1 MKRTISRTMYY
12 PCFNEEENNFDYN
25 EMEHLRPMTK
35 RELKWHR
42 AHSIFWWI
50 DTMLLIVS
58 SILTAIFWNDK
69 ELNLIGWISLGTMF
83 GSFLL
88 MVIVGRIITTKYE
101 SIMDNA
107 QEIGFDDEILR
118 WEQIT
123 QEQNDIAQQWRAE
136 HPLEEAIRKAQL
148 SKSSVDIAT
157 AMREYAELLKGE

>member
-1 MKRTISRTMYY
+1 MKHAISRTMYY

-25 EMEHLRPMTK
+25 EMEHLRPMSAY
-35 RELKWHR
+35 ELKWYR
-42 AHSIFWWI
+42 AHSIFWWVGI
-50 DTMLLIVS
+50 TIFVVS
-58 SILTAIFWNDK
+58 FITTAICLEINRETF
-69 ELNLIGWISLGTMF
+69 IGWVSLGIML
-83 GSFLL
+83 GSCIIML
-88 MVIVGRIITTKYE
+88 IVGRLVVTKYN
-101 SIMDNA
+101 SVMLNA
-107 QEIGFDDEILR
+107 QDIGFDDEILR

>member
-1 MKRTISRTMYY
+1 MKHAISRTMYY

-25 EMEHLRPMTK
+25 EMEHFRPMTK

-42 AHSIFWWI
+42 VHSAFWWI
-50 DTMLLIVS
+50 GIIIFVTSFVT
-58 SILTAIFWNDK
+58 TAICLEINR
-69 ELNLIGWISLGTMF
+69 ETLIGWVSLGIML
-83 GSFLL
+83 GSCIIML
-88 MVIVGRIITTKYE
+88 IVGRFIVTKYN
-101 SIMDNA
+101 SVMLNA
-107 QEIGFDDEILR
+107 QDIGFDDEILR

-123 QEQNDIAQQWRAE
+123 YEQNEIAEKWRAE

>member
-1 MKRTISRTMYY
+1 MKHAISRTMYY

-35 RELKWHR
+35 RELKWYR
-42 AHSIFWWI
+42 VHSAFWWI
-50 DTMLLIVS
+50 GIMLFITS
-58 SILTAIFWNDK
+58 FILTAIFWNDK
-69 ELNLIGWISLGTMF
+69 ESNLIGWICLGTML
-83 GSFLL
+83 GSFII
-88 MVIVGRIITTKYE
+88 MVTVGRIVTVKYE
-101 SIMDNA
+101 SIMLNA

-123 QEQNDIAQQWRAE
+123 YEQNEIAKKWRAE